1 MAVNREELVT
11 CLNDLIETCRD
22 GEKGFLAAAE
32 HITIDDLKP
41 YFRRCANQRAQF
53 ASELQAEVRQL
64 GGSTEQSGSI
74 SGMFH
79 RGWMNI
85 KSAIRGGNESIL
97 SECEWGDDSALR
109 NYERVLR
116 QNLPPGVLP
125 VVKHQYTRIKETH
138 NRIRDLEKKA
148 A

>member
-1 MAVNREELVT
+1 MPVNREELVT

-32 HITIDDLKP
+32 HITNDDLKT
-41 YFRRCANQRAQF
+41 YFRRCASQRAQF

-64 GGSTEQSGSI
+64 GGSAEQSGSV

-85 KSAIRGGNESIL
+85 KSAITGGNESIL
-97 SECEWGDDSALR
+97 SECEWGEDSALR

-125 VVKHQYTRIKETH
+125 VVKHHHTRIKESH
-138 NRIRDLEKKA
+138 NRLRDLEKKA